1 MHNRDKDRDTERV
14 KFITLQWRHKKE
26 THQKKNY
33 ERERER
39 ERERY
44 HILVWG
50 MWIE

>member
-14 KFITLQWRHKKE
+14 KFITLQWRRKKE

-39 ERERY
+39 ELSY
-44 HILVWG
+44 FSVG
-50 MWIE
+50 NMD

>member
-14 KFITLQWRHKKE
+14 KFITLQWRRKKE

-39 ERERY
+39 ESY
-44 HILVWG
+44 HILVWEI
-50 MWIE
+50 WIE